1 MTQDTLDDQILDDEW
16 LAAPRK
22 RSRARL
28 ILAGMLAASVCFL
41 GGALTQK
48 HFGADQAS
56 SASPGGGAGLPAGL
70 PEGFPQ
76 GAGGFPGTGGSPGQQ
91 ESAASSGEAD
101 GADAVIGHVVEI
113 RGTTW
118 VVEDLGGERHQV
130 TVTDDTDITR
140 EESLTASQV
149 TKGDTV
155 NITGS
160 STGGRLAADHVTL
173 R

>member
-1 MTQDTLDDQILDDEW
+1 MTQDTFDDQVLDDEW
-16 LAAPRK
+16 LAAPRR
-22 RSRARL
+22 RSRVRL
-28 ILAGMLAASVCFL
+28 VLAGVLAASVCFL

-48 HFGADQAS
+48 HFGADQGS
-56 SASPGGGAGLPAGL
+56 RASPVGGAGLPAGP

-91 ESAASSGEAD
+91 ESAAPSDQPDS
-101 GADAVIGHVVEI
+101 ADAVIGNVVEI
-113 RGTTW
+113 RGNTW
-118 VVEDLGGERHQV
+118 LVEDLGGERHQV